1 MLQKQLFPA
10 QPGLRVVHDAETVD
24 ALTLADHPGGEA
36 GRRAVLETLAD
47 SIDDA
52 TTPVVI
58 TCEHLCMPGCW
69 IQTDAGIGRRRL
81 SRRDINAL
89 LQGYLPP
96 ARILL
101 IVREQR
107 RWLPSWYQQRIKAYE
122 TQTMSQLIDSAMF
135 RDEIVPALC
144 YADVAAE
151 YEAAFGP
158 GSVSVVPFELLAR
171 RPQDFAARVLD
182 VAGLPPELRTEP
194 DVVQANVGMSQIGV
208 SGRRQA
214 NRLIVAANNSRI
226 LGRDVQPMLIKG
238 SKRLFSLDWMAIRLL
253 GKYAQQVSLP
263 SEVRSALATSN
274 RDLDMRYGL
283 DLEQYGYEMLSD
295 TEEAGPARQAVAVG
309 R

>member
-1 MLQKQLFPA
+1 MTELIVHVGYPKCASTMLQKQLFHA

-144 YADVAAE
+144 YACLLYTSPSPRDQR
-151 YEAAFGP
+151 
-158 GSVSVVPFELLAR
+158 GSR
-171 RPQDFAARVLD
+171 
-182 VAGLPPELRTEP
+182 
-194 DVVQANVGMSQIGV
+194 M
-208 SGRRQA
+208 
-214 NRLIVAANNSRI
+214 
-226 LGRDVQPMLIKG
+226 
-238 SKRLFSLDWMAIRLL
+238 
-253 GKYAQQVSLP
+253 P
-263 SEVRSALATSN
+263 SSA
-274 RDLDMRYGL
+274 
-283 DLEQYGYEMLSD
+283 
-295 TEEAGPARQAVAVG
+295 
-309 R
+309 